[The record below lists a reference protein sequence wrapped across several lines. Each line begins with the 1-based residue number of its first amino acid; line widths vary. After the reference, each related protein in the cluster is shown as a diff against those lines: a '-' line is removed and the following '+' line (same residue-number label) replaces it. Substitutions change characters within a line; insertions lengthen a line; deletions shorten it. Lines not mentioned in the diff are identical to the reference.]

1 MIRRPPRSTL
11 FPYTTLFRSLRDRGF
26 SELRL
31 RYGYGLQGNPGVPP
45 YSSLLTLSPDPGAR
59 YPFGGVPVSGVI
71 PTRDANPTLKWEQTA
86 QFNVALDYGFLNNR
100 VSGSV
105 EYYVKNTSD
114 LLLQVSNA
122 QPAFAEQRL
131 ANVGKVRNK
140 GLEISIDA
148 LALSRPNFTW
158 RAGLGFAAERNRGGG
173 LGPVRPIA
181 PRTGSGRGPANLERP
196 RN

>member
-1 MIRRPPRSTL
+1 FIICLCSFYIFFFSSRRRHTRST
-11 FPYTTLFRSLRDRGF
+11 RDW
-26 SELRL
+26 
-31 RYGYGLQGNPGVPP
+31 
-45 YSSLLTLSPDPGAR
+45 SSDVCSSDL
-59 YPFGGVPVSGVI
+59 
-71 PTRDANPTLKWEQTA
+71 RDANPTLKWEQTA

-158 RAGLGFAAERNRGGG
+158 RAGLVFAAERNR
-173 LGPVRPIA
+173 VV
-181 PRTGSGRGPANLERP
+181 
-196 RN
+196 